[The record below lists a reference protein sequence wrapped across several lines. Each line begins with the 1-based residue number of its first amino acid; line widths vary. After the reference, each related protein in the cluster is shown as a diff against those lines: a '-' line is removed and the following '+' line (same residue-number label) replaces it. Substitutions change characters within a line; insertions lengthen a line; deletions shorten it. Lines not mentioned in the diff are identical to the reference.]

1 METIKLK
8 AINIADNI
16 NIKQLKA
23 NFAGHLIMSTSTELF
38 YKIDEN
44 KFISMFNYGVIAFSD
59 HTLAEREKV
68 IDSISQYCNDKQESI
83 SETLQIEFKKEDG
96 IFYSNE
102 ILFVPHSHQKDELFH
117 IVMFDLSQTVALD
130 YYAGI
135 ADKLLQEVKT
145 YATQL
150 ANRGKISLSKRSMMK
165 FIGKSLNTRNEIIDN
180 LYIFDSPDI
189 AWDDERVERV
199 HKILSRV
206 FDLNVRFRELEYTFN
221 IIDNNLKIFN
231 DSYEHRHSA
240 FLEIVVIILILIE
253 VIKSFVETL
262 WKWEIDLFYDFFF
275 LKISVSNSDEES
287 EKEYYMERGKVFIYA
302 KYRTIH

>member
-1 METIKLK
+1 
-8 AINIADNI
+8 
-16 NIKQLKA
+16 
-23 NFAGHLIMSTSTELF
+23 
-38 YKIDEN
+38 
-44 KFISMFNYGVIAFSD
+44 
-59 HTLAEREKV
+59 
-68 IDSISQYCNDKQESI
+68 
-83 SETLQIEFKKEDG
+83 
-96 IFYSNE
+96 
-102 ILFVPHSHQKDELFH
+102 
-117 IVMFDLSQTVALD
+117 
-130 YYAGI
+130 
-135 ADKLLQEVKT
+135 
-145 YATQL
+145 
-150 ANRGKISLSKRSMMK
+150 MK